1 MVENEKKTLDVD
13 RFILESYVILCDN
26 YCIINSYI
34 EGKYVYDENTKKYL
48 QKMLELIDD
57 LIECIEVVYREIIVS
72 FNEHD
77 KLNEIVDQPICYTLQ
92 GLFNWISFVSETY
105 RPDNTTSKDRLLVDL
120 QSIISKV
127 DRIQSV
133 SKTVSDTIR
142 DSEKG
147 VYEYFENKA
156 TETVEPDKLAYIVA
170 KNISTSWINLD
181 NGISPSASVCIKSIA
196 IMKLYQEMYP
206 PMEWRNL

>member
-1 MVENEKKTLDVD
+1 MAENKKKTLDVD

-26 YCIINSYI
+26 YSLISAYI
-34 EGKYVYDENTKKYL
+34 EGEYFDDENIKKYL
-48 QKMLELIDD
+48 QNMLELIDD
-57 LIECIEVVYREIIVS
+57 LIECIEFVYREIIVS

-105 RPDNTTSKDRLLVDL
+105 RPDNTTSKDRLLGDL

-170 KNISTSWINLD
+170 KNISTSWINWD
-181 NGISPSASVCIKSIA
+181 NGIPTSASVCLKSIA

-206 PMEWRNL
+206 PMAWRNL